1 MNLYQRKTL
10 LIILAINLV
19 FGLQQYLVN
28 GAVVF
33 PSPINSFL
41 FLLAATFFFLL
52 TVFKSTRLE
61 KLLMILFLITAI
73 IQFFSD
79 SFVLEIFLSSKHAT
93 VYEWMN
99 SDAFAILQIIGVF
112 TLLGTIP
119 LIAISLKSINLIYT
133 YLLLV
138 VLVVLGLL
146 AFVNLPLEPLIFLGM
161 YSVLLVFLLRKHEQ
175 NLYAGVSAAMHLW
188 MIYFFQ
194 ECFEFWNLN
203 L

>member
-41 FLLAATFFFLL
+41 FLVATVFFFIL
-52 TVFKSTRLE
+52 TIFKSTRLE
-61 KLLMILFLITAI
+61 KWLLILFLLTAI
-73 IQFFSD
+73 IQFCSD

-99 SDAFAILQIIGVF
+99 SDVFALMQIIGVSM
-112 TLLGTIP
+112 LLGTIP
-119 LIAISLKSINLIYT
+119 LIAISLKTINPIYT
-133 YLLLV
+133 YLLLFI
-138 VLVVLGLL
+138 LVVLGLL
-146 AFVNLPLEPLIFLGM
+146 AYVKLPFEPLIILGLF
-161 YSVLLVFLLRKHEQ
+161 SLLLFFLLRKHEQ